1 LKICGDIPIFASS
14 SARAGGSVLLIFDQ
28 RAQVAGNNHVLGG
41 LLLAC
46 IVMYWRLA
54 LIEECN
60 TEATPEGP
68 G

>member
-46 IVMYWRLA
+46 IVMY
-54 LIEECN
+54 
-60 TEATPEGP
+60 
-68 G
+68 